1 MIASDAASLALRIE
15 GVSHSFGD
23 TEVLKN
29 VSLQV
34 PTGHITA
41 LLGPSG
47 VGKTTLLR
55 IVSGFE
61 SPTSGTIEIGGRVVV
76 RDGQS
81 LVQPERRGGAL
92 VPQEG
97 ALFPHLTVGENVAF
111 GLPSR
116 RSSRAKARVQELLE
130 LVGLQGFADRRPEEL
145 SGGMQQRVALAR
157 ALAPSPAIVLLDE
170 PFSALDATLKASVRE
185 QVIIALRATGA
196 SALWITHDQQ
206 EALSTADRVAVMLDN
221 TIVQCSE
228 PVQLYSHPVSQRVA
242 EFVGEAVKLVGNT
255 EPDGTV
261 ICALGRLPLKSARP
275 HGRVTV
281 VIRPE
286 QIELDESPHASCGGE
301 VTATRF
307 YGHDGEIDVR
317 LESGETVVARLH
329 ATRLPRHG
337 ERVKLA
343 VSGQVL
349 AFA

>member
-81 LVQPERRGGAL
+81 IVQPERRGGAL

-111 GLPSR
+111 GLPNR
-116 RSSRAKARVQELLE
+116 RSSA
-130 LVGLQGFADRRPEEL
+130 RRPACTNF
-145 SGGMQQRVALAR
+145 SDWWVCR
-157 ALAPSPAIVLLDE
+157 ALLTGDPKNSLAACNNASRSRE
-170 PFSALDATLKASVRE
+170 PWRRRRRLSCSTSRSA
-185 QVIIALRATGA
+185 
-196 SALWITHDQQ
+196 H
-206 EALSTADRVAVMLDN
+206 ST
-221 TIVQCSE
+221 
-228 PVQLYSHPVSQRVA
+228 PP
-242 EFVGEAVKLVGNT
+242 
-255 EPDGTV
+255 
-261 ICALGRLPLKSARP
+261 
-275 HGRVTV
+275 
-281 VIRPE
+281 
-286 QIELDESPHASCGGE
+286 
-301 VTATRF
+301 
-307 YGHDGEIDVR
+307 
-317 LESGETVVARLH
+317 
-329 ATRLPRHG
+329 
-337 ERVKLA
+337 
-343 VSGQVL
+343 
-349 AFA
+349 